1 MMHRPG
7 VSANAPELSP
17 LALELFPDGIATPN
31 R

>member
-17 LALELFPDGIATPN
+17 LAQELFPNGIVTPN